1 MSKIID
7 KRFYYSNL
15 QKIGLT
21 EHARLDIHPDYGK
34 VIPLDEL
41 NKFFFGV
48 SEGLD
53 SIPPLIL
60 NSKKFCYTDYD
71 TNRVFIKLNKLM
83 EYFELVETRT
93 DFNMEHGY
101 FPYNY
106 FYTIYDDELIPKLYS
121 RMFMFLDLFKEYLM
135 ELDTKESRDI
145 FHILGKNYNKGS
157 VSCYNEDLNM
167 LTVNFPTVNTP
178 LFINFGD
185 ESIGTNTTVMDN
197 FVPRKDIYTKDEF
210 KTLYE
215 FFKNGLLLQNE
226 ETYIVQS
233 LFNIT
238 KSLDFSK
245 ALYFASKDEKEY
257 VMDIETMNEMIPFK
271 NSKNKKKYTEYFLH
285 IYSETNIY
293 NIIESK
299 TMLNFEGLNKYLLN
313 IEPKYLINFAAKDAI
328 NDIYDNI
335 TRELLRCYK
344 TLFEYNKII

>member
-7 KRFYYSNL
+7 KKFYLSNL
-15 QKIGLT
+15 QQIGLT
-21 EHARLDIHPDYGK
+21 EHARLDIHPDYGR

-48 SEGLD
+48 SKGLD
-53 SIPPLIL
+53 GVPQLIL
-60 NSKKFCYTDYD
+60 NSEKICYTDYD

-93 DFNMEHGY
+93 DFTMEYGY

-106 FYTIYDDELIPKLYS
+106 FYTIYDNELVPASYT
-121 RMFMFLDLFKEYLM
+121 RMFMFLDLFKEYLIK
-135 ELDTKESRDI
+135 LDTKESRDI
-145 FHILGKNYNKGS
+145 FHILGKNYNKGY
-157 VSCYNEDLNM
+157 VSCYNEDLNI
-167 LTVNFPTVNTP
+167 LTINFSTINKP
-178 LFINFGD
+178 LIINFGD
-185 ESIGTNTTVMDN
+185 INVGINTTVMDN
-197 FVPRKDIYTKDEF
+197 FVPRKNMYSEDEF

-215 FFKNGLLLQNE
+215 FFKNELMLQNE

-285 IYSETNIY
+285 IYSETDIY

-299 TMLNFEGLNKYLLN
+299 IMLNFEGLNKYLLN
-313 IEPKYLINFAAKDAI
+313 IESKYLINFAAKDAI

-335 TRELLRCYK
+335 TRELLKCYK
-344 TLFEYNKII
+344 TLFEYNKI